1 MKNTSILIR
10 RFWIFDLDGTLTLPQ
25 HDFKA
30 IKAELEIPPDADIL
44 LHLSQLS
51 KQDALIKQKKLDEI
65 EIGLASTAKPSVGA
79 AELVRGL
86 AEQGVHMGVLTRN
99 SKTNAHVA
107 LEAIGLSQYFETL
120 HVFGRDEV
128 APKPSPKGIYK
139 LLHHWEAD
147 MGQALM
153 VGDYLYDLQCA
164 RAAGVAAVHMDTT
177 ERFPWPEYTDLAVRD
192 LSDLHQLLIRTIAF

>member
-30 IKAELEIPPDADIL
+30 IKAELKIPPDADIL

-51 KQDALIKQKKLDEI
+51 KQEALIKQKVLDEI
-65 EIGLASTAKPSVGA
+65 EIGLASAAKPSVGA
-79 AELVRGL
+79 ADLVRRL
-86 AEQGVHMGVLTRN
+86 AEQGVRMGVLTRN

-107 LEAIGLSQYFETL
+107 LEAIGLSHYFEAP
-120 HVFGRDEV
+120 HVLGRDEI
-128 APKPSPKGIYK
+128 APKPSPKGIHS
-139 LLHHWEAD
+139 LLNHWKAD

-164 RAAGVAAVHMDTT
+164 RAAGVAAVHVDTT
-177 ERFPWPEYTDLAVRD
+177 EKFPWPEYTDLAVRD
-192 LSDLHQLLIRTIAF
+192 LSDLHQLLIKTIAY